1 MGDKGTFWMPEQAS
15 TLASE
20 IDGLFYFVF
29 WISLI
34 LFVAVIG
41 AMVYFVFRYR
51 RRGDGEHIP
60 APLAERKVVEIAWI
74 AGPLILCLLVFTW
87 GFKAFLKQSI
97 APADAYQIQ
106 VRASSWA
113 WNFTYPNGTS
123 VGSELR
129 VPVDRPVKLTMSSD
143 DVLHSFFVP
152 SFRVKFDV
160 LPNRYTSV
168 WFEATEVGEFDIFCT
183 EYCGT
188 GHSAMLAKVIVQSEE
203 DFKAWVATSG
213 MGDMTPVEYGAV
225 LFSQQNC
232 AVCHSID
239 GTRGVGPTLKG
250 LLGRPEQFTD
260 GTSLIA
266 DDNYILESI
275 INPAAKIVDTYPPAM
290 PATYSTLQPQQL
302 DALVAYIKSLE

>member
-15 TLASE
+15 ALSPE
-20 IDGLFYFVF
+20 IDSLFYFVF
-29 WISLI
+29 WASLI

-41 AMVYFVFRYR
+41 AMTYFAIRYR
-51 RRGDGEHIP
+51 SRGDEEHTP
-60 APLAERKVVEIAWI
+60 RPLAEHKAVEVAWI
-74 AGPLILCLLVFTW
+74 VGPLILVLIVFTW
-87 GFKAFLKQSI
+87 GFKAYLKQNI
-97 APADAYQIQ
+97 APADAYPIQ

-113 WNFTYPNGTS
+113 WNFSYPNGTS
-123 VGSELR
+123 VGTELR
-129 VPVDRPVKLTMSSD
+129 VPVNRPVKLTMSSD

-188 GHSAMLAKVIVQSEE
+188 GHSAMLAKVIVQPE
-203 DFKAWVATSG
+203 DEFNEWLATSG
-213 MGDMTPVEYGAV
+213 MGDMTPVEYGQV

-239 GTRGVGPTLKG
+239 GTRGVGPSLKG
-250 LLGRPEQFTD
+250 ILGRTEQFTD
-260 GTSLIA
+260 GTSLVA
-266 DDNYILESI
+266 DESYILESI
-275 INPAAKIVDTYPPAM
+275 VNPAARIVDTYPPAM
-290 PATYSTLQPQQL
+290 PATYATLPQEQL
-302 DALVAYIKSLE
+302 DALVAYIASLE

>member
-15 TLASE
+15 TLAPE

-29 WISLI
+29 WISVI

-41 AMVYFVFRYR
+41 AMTYFAIRYR
-51 RRGDGEHIP
+51 RRGDGEHEP
-60 APLAERKVVEIAWI
+60 APLAEHKSVEVAWI
-74 AGPLILCLLVFTW
+74 LGPLVLVLLVFTW
-87 GFKAFLKQSI
+87 GFRAYLKQNI
-97 APADAYQIQ
+97 APADAYPIQ

-113 WNFTYPNGTS
+113 WNFTYPNGS
-123 VGSELR
+123 AIGMELR

-188 GHSAMLAKVIVQSEE
+188 GHSAMNAKVIVQSQEE
-203 DFKAWVATSG
+203 FDEWLASSG
-213 MGDMTPVEYGAV
+213 MGDMTPVEYGQV
-225 LFSQQNC
+225 LFRQQNC
-232 AVCHSID
+232 VVCHSID
-239 GTRGVGPTLKG
+239 GTRAVGPSMKG
-250 LLGRPEQFTD
+250 ILGRTTQFTD
-260 GTSLIA
+260 GTSLVA
-266 DDNYILESI
+266 DENYILESI
-275 INPAAKIVDTYPPAM
+275 VNPAARVVNTYPPAM
-290 PATYSTLQPQQL
+290 PGTYASLPAEQL
-302 DALVAYIKSLE
+302 DALVAYLSSLE